1 MARFFKAKLHN
12 VEIAS
17 GTTDGPPVDA
27 NDLVDSTASFLTG
40 VPAVS
45 VGDYVVSGGVVY
57 VVADVPAET
66 SLTFVSGTVADVTA
80 YEVFSATE
88 YTERMFSTE
97 NIIYTV
103 RTDEYNTDLVY
114 KHEAAA
120 NLLTFTHPSDATSEY
135 VVDTLNNLLSDV
147 HSGKTYPNVVSSFVP
162 EVVLVK
168 GVLST

>member
-12 VEIAS
+12 VELSS
-17 GTTDGPPVDA
+17 GTTDSPPAGAD
-27 NDLVDSTASFLTG
+27 DLIDSAATFQADG
-40 VPAVS
+40 VS

-57 VVADVPAET
+57 VVSDVPAET
-66 SLTFVSGTVADVTA
+66 SLTFVSGTVADATA

-114 KHEAAA
+114 KHEAAN

-147 HSGKTYPNVVSSFVP
+147 HSGKTYPNVVSNFVP
-162 EVVLVK
+162 EVVLVT
-168 GVLST
+168 GFLST

>member
-12 VEIAS
+12 VELSS
-17 GTTDGPPVDA
+17 GTTDGPPAGAD
-27 NDLVDSTASFLTG
+27 DLVDSAATFQTDG
-40 VPAVS
+40 VS
-45 VGDYVVSGGVVY
+45 IGDYVVSGGVVY
-57 VVADVPAET
+57 VVSDVPTET
-66 SLTFVSGTVADVTA
+66 SLTLASGTVLDATA

-114 KHEAAA
+114 KHEAAN
-120 NLLTFTHPSDATSEY
+120 NLLTFTHPSDATSEH
-135 VVDTLNNLLSDV
+135 VVDTLNNLLSDI
-147 HSGKTYPNVVSSFVP
+147 HSGKTYPNVVSNFVP
-162 EVVLVK
+162 EVVLVN